1 MTTTQQTKIAELLVG
16 KFAAEHNQPPDQT
29 LAPSIRHNQI
39 QRYMPLAK
47 VVYGLMRD
55 AYQAGAEHLF
65 SDEPLYFDNFLNNI
79 TK

>member
-1 MTTTQQTKIAELLVG
+1 MTPTQQAKIAELLVD

-47 VVYGLMRD
+47 VVYGLMREAFNYSFLND
-55 AYQAGAEHLF
+55 
-65 SDEPLYFDNFLNNI
+65 DDNDFDNFLNNI
-79 TK
+79 AK